1 MAAGGVGWAVNER
14 QGEALSAALQSLQA
28 VQSAAAADLPIDMW
42 TPDLHD
48 AVSALGEVGGHD
60 VDEAVLDSVFSRF
73 CIGK

>member
-1 MAAGGVGWAVNER
+1 MNER
-14 QGEALSAALQSLQA
+14 QGEALSAAQQALQA
-28 VQSAAAADLPIDMW
+28 VQAAAAADLPIDMW

-48 AVSALGEVGGHD
+48 AVDALGEIGGHN